1 MNHEFTEDM
10 TMILMTVYVVYC
22 VLLKL
27 NNKSV
32 ARTVASSRP
41 SETVRGNRGSGG
53 SASWSSVK
61 LQGSIFDS
69 EINLIKSLV
78 RFKIKSPRTFNVT
91 LTVPLR
97 LSGLSRPSA
106 SISEL

>member
-1 MNHEFTEDM
+1 MNHEFM
-10 TMILMTVYVVYC
+10 TMILITVYSDLVYC

-78 RFKIKSPRTFNVT
+78 RFKIKSPRT
-91 LTVPLR
+91 LPLR
-97 LSGLSRPSA
+97 YPYALEP
-106 SISEL
+106 